1 VGESFRVKVARRRVF
16 MLTLFLP
23 PFLSSLPFRLQ
34 QCYVSLVENLN
45 VTDTYCLKYALSKG
59 LGLGMVAGGAIL
71 KVPQII
77 SVVSSG
83 SAKGLSLSSYV
94 LDTAAT
100 AITVAY
106 NIRKENPF
114 STYGELG
121 FLLVQN
127 VRSQFPSSS

>member
-1 VGESFRVKVARRRVF
+1 
-16 MLTLFLP
+16 MLTLLLP
-23 PFLSSLPFRLQ
+23 PFLCSLPFRFQ
-34 QCYVSLVENLN
+34 QCYVSLVEDLN
-45 VTDTYCLKYALSKG
+45 VTDTHCLKYALSKG

-127 VRSQFPSSS
+127 VRSHFSFSSSLSLTFRVHRLS